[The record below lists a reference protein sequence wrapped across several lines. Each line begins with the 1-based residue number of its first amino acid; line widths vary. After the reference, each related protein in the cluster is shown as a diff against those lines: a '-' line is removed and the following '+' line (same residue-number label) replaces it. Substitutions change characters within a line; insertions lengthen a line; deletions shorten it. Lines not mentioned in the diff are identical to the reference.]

1 VEVQGQWLS
10 YAVDTRGLLT
20 VLARVGGFT
29 SSNCNHFN
37 TTVRE
42 RSVDKGRPKTG
53 EATSTTSTNVFLHS
67 ALFPIAEPSPVMVW
81 SSTKHDD
88 QTSNE
93 QSQDRYNLYGREYEF
108 SFSVNRNSED
118 VKKDDDD
125 NDDGDPYGRVVP
137 SGMLVVVAFGVVAVH
152 TSLLDPRS

>member
-1 VEVQGQWLS
+1 
-10 YAVDTRGLLT
+10 
-20 VLARVGGFT
+20 
-29 SSNCNHFN
+29 
-37 TTVRE
+37 
-42 RSVDKGRPKTG
+42 
-53 EATSTTSTNVFLHS
+53 
-67 ALFPIAEPSPVMVW
+67 MVW
-81 SSTKHDD
+81 SSTKHDY

-137 SGMLVVVAFGVVAVH
+137 SGILVVVAFGVVVVH